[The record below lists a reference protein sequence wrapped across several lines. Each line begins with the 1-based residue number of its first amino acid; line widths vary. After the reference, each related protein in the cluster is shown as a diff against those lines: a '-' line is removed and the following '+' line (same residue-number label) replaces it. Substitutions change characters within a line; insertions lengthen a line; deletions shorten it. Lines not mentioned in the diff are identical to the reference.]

1 MYESIHQEDELKY
14 EIVSRWAEVHKKS
27 LTTLLIMVSLGSRSM
42 WSKEIEAW
50 LVTVTGW
57 EVTERGL
64 YRTLQRMSELGLIEY
79 ERVNAPKTGADRK
92 SYTLSRL
99 GRKVAK
105 DIAADVLGYLHH
117 PDFIK
122 GIKSL

>member
-1 MYESIHQEDELKY
+1 MYESIHEEDELKY
-14 EIVSRWAEVHKKS
+14 EIVTRWAEVHKKS
-27 LTTLLIMVSLGSRSM
+27 LTTLLIMVSLSKHSM
-42 WSKEIEAW
+42 WSKEIEEW
-50 LVTVTGW
+50 LVRVTGW
-57 EVTERGL
+57 EITERGL
-64 YRTLQRMSELGLIEY
+64 YRTLQRMTELGLIEY

-92 SYTLSRL
+92 TYALSEL

-105 DIAADVLGYLHH
+105 DISADTLGYLHH